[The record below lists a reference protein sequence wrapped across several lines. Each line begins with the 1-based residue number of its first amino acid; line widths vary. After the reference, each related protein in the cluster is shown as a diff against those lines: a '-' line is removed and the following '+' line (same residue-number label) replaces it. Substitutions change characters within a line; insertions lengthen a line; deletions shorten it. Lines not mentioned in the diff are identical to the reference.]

1 MSSVMNYVGNYYN
14 EAMQAQ
20 ENSLTVML
28 EFILYILLM
37 IACWKIFTKAGE
49 PGWTALIP
57 FYNLYKLFK
66 ITMGNGF
73 FVILCFL
80 PFFNFLALIL
90 LGINTARAFNRPPLF
105 ALGLI
110 LLPSVFLI
118 ILGFSNAQY
127 VGPGGFGD
135 YRPDE
140 DYRENAVD
148 FRKYMDPT
156 PNSNDVWEDATEVQ
170 TVDFEVEEDN

>member
-1 MSSVMNYVGNYYN
+1 MSSVMNYVGSYYN

-80 PFFNFLALIL
+80 PIFNFLALIL

-140 DYRENAVD
+140 NFNQRPFD
-148 FRKYMDPT
+148 FRDFTT
-156 PNSNDVWEDATEVQ
+156 PSQPADNNDAQV
-170 TVDFEVEEDN
+170 VDFEVINIDDEE